1 MIFLASHLRPG
12 YDIIFF
18 ISNLT
23 RRLRIVGTVVSLF
36 SAGCCGRIDGSPA
49 MLPQSWLKP
58 PPGWIKANVDASV
71 SLADGK
77 AAIGLAAF
85 GRSSSSNGLSLPF
98 PPDDLALLIENE
110 KDRSA
115 YDPVILLDWYV
126 AANVACF
133 NLHSDPGG

>member
-1 MIFLASHLRPG
+1 MGNNLVESVLHWTQKEWHLVFRHIPRHQNS
-12 YDIIFF
+12 I
-18 ISNLT
+18 
-23 RRLRIVGTVVSLF
+23 
-36 SAGCCGRIDGSPA
+36 
-49 MLPQSWLKP
+49 
-58 PPGWIKANVDASV
+58 
-71 SLADGK
+71 ADR
-77 AAIGLAAF
+77 LAAF